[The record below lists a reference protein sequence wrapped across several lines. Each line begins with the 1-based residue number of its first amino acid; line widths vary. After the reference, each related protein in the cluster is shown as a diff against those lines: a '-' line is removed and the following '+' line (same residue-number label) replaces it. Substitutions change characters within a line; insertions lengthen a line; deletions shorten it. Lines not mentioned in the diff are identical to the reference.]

1 MPISNKL
8 SVTDLDFEGIK
19 SNLKTFLNAQDDF
32 QDYDF
37 EGSGLAVLIDMLA
50 YNTHYM
56 GFYANMLA
64 NEMFLDSSA
73 LRDSILSHARML
85 NVMPTSKRA
94 AKAYLNFS
102 FTPSGSPT
110 SLIIDKNTRFT
121 TSIDGINYLFTTSK
135 TTTVLRSSTGTYI
148 ATDIEIVEGKLLQKS
163 YGVSGADPLQR
174 YIIPNGNIDTTTI
187 TVKVQKSASDTTV
200 TTYTNGR
207 NLDVNTI
214 KGFDTVFFLEEIE
227 NGKYEIL
234 FGDDSVGKAVEDGN
248 IIFVEY
254 IVTNGPLANK
264 ASTFTATGAV
274 AGITSENYILE
285 TSIAATGGVDAQ
297 TERSIKFQAPKLY
310 SAQRRATTK
319 EDYKAILLEQ
329 RPDIESIT
337 VYGGE
342 DADPIQYGKV
352 FIAVKP
358 AGNNTFGTTTK
369 NQIKN
374 DILSKVNVV
383 TIQPELID
391 PTFFYVL
398 TESTVNYDP
407 VRLLTDESTLKS
419 SIDSSIQNYIQTNL
433 EKFDQK
439 FRYSQ
444 LVQDIDNTNSSIRN
458 NKTKIKYQQRLA
470 IETLDTPTTYTL
482 NFNNALHYGTLTS
495 SAFKATDGNTYTL
508 CDDTTGNIK
517 AVKLISGG
525 TWHGEVHK
533 MESGVLHT
541 GELNLHLIEPD
552 HDIHS
557 TTSHDSK
564 SELLDEFVTSDGSTN
579 CGTIDYETGK
589 VVLTSFRPVEITDGK
604 EYIKVTVRPT
614 QNNSD
619 ITPLREQILTYDVS
633 DTESIV
639 INMVAETN
647 GHA

>member
-8 SVTDLDFEGIK
+8 TVTDLDFEEIK
-19 SNLKTFLNAQDDF
+19 TNLKTYLNAQTEF
-32 QDYDF
+32 ADYDF
-37 EGSGLAVLIDMLA
+37 EGSGLAILIDMLA

-73 LRDSILSHARML
+73 LRESVLSHAKLL
-85 NVMPTSKRA
+85 NVMPTSRRA

-110 SLIIDKNTRFT
+110 SLILDKNTQFT

-135 TTTVLRSSTGTYI
+135 ATTILRSSTGTYI
-148 ATDIEIVEGKLLQKS
+148 ATNIEVVEGRLLQRS
-163 YGVSGADPLQR
+163 YGVSIADALAR

-187 TVKVQKSASDTTV
+187 SVKVQKSASDTTV

-214 KGFDTVFFLEEIE
+214 KGTDAVFFLEEIE

-264 ASTFTATGAV
+264 ASTFTATGSV

-285 TSIAATGGVDAQ
+285 TSIAATGGVNAQ

-319 EDYKAILLEQ
+319 EDYKAIILEQ

-358 AGNNTFGTTTK
+358 AGNNTFSTTTK

-398 TESTVNYDP
+398 IDSTVNYDP

-419 SIDSSIQNYIQTNL
+419 SIDNSIQNYIQTNL

-444 LVQDIDNTNSSIRN
+444 LVQDIDNTNNSIRN
-458 NKTKIKYQQRLA
+458 NKTSIKYQQR
-470 IETLDTPTTYTL
+470 IVPTNFSVAQTFTQYYT
-482 NFNNALHYGTLTS
+482 NALKKGTFVSTS
-495 SAFKATDGNTYTL
+495 FTSADGNTYSL
-508 CDDTTGNIK
+508 VDDSEGNIK
-517 AVKLISGG
+517 AAR
-525 TWHGEVHK
+525 TT
-533 MESGVLHT
+533 SGVV
-541 GELNLHLIEPD
+541 
-552 HDIHS
+552 
-557 TTSHDSK
+557 DSPAVY
-564 SELLDEFVTSDGSTN
+564 LTQGDGTKN
-579 CGTIDYETGK
+579 QGTIDYTTGK
-589 VVLTSFRPVEITDGK
+589 VALNSLVIATISDGSKSVKLT
-604 EYIKVTVRPT
+604 VTPDT
-614 QNNSD
+614 NNSD
-619 ITPLREQILTYDVS
+619 ITPLREHILTYDVS
-633 DTESIV
+633 DTDSIN
-639 INMVAETN
+639 ITMIAE
-647 GHA
+647 AVV